1 MNFLFDETELSNSLS
16 TGTKLIMSPLTSDT
30 LYIAQSIKSIF
41 VGMNEFQTT
50 SILFHLPLHIQK
62 SIAL

>member
-16 TGTKLIMSPLTSDT
+16 TGTKLTMSPLTSDT
-30 LYIAQSIKSIF
+30 LYIAHVKSIF

-50 SILFHLPLHIQK
+50 SILFHLSLHIQK